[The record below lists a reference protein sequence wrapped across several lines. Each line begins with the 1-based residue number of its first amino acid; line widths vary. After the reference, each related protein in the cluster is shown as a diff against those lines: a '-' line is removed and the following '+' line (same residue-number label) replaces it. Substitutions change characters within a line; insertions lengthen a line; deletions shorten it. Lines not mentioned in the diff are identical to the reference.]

1 MSKKV
6 DADDYQGNL
15 SQTYRDLLHDAQ
27 MKAARE
33 QRTNSEKLSLFL
45 RKVVGFSQ
53 YLLVQGVSF
62 VLIIA
67 VSLEAANI
75 SVEIS
80 KSFPGVRLFVD
91 LANLNTSLTH
101 SLTHPCDTSFFY
113 HLLQFSSN
121 LGTRCDLI
129 VDRHF
134 YTQTDG
140 GDYENGT
147 MGFCQHGIKFVHVA
161 YVHVLYAQ
169 FVVVGLFILST

>member
-1 MSKKV
+1 MTWPYPDLKLPWHFKRAGESDQYIYGVEVLCAWDFSVSKKV

-101 SLTHPCDTSFFY
+101 SLTLSLSF
-113 HLLQFSSN
+113 
-121 LGTRCDLI
+121 
-129 VDRHF
+129 
-134 YTQTDG
+134 
-140 GDYENGT
+140 
-147 MGFCQHGIKFVHVA
+147 
-161 YVHVLYAQ
+161 
-169 FVVVGLFILST
+169 